1 MKVIMVGGGSGGHVY
16 PAIAVAQA
24 LQDRILDSQVLF
36 IGSEG
41 GIEEKIVPEARF
53 SLSTIKARGMLRKIS
68 FKAITSPFYAVAG
81 FFDSLKILKTFK
93 PDVIVA
99 TGGFVSLPVVL
110 AGFFL
115 RIPVILH
122 EGNLIPGLSARICKW
137 FASRVNVAFESQR
150 KYFKWKKTYC
160 AGGPVRKEIIK
171 TIKGIAIQNMGLRQ
185 DQKIILVL
193 GGSQGARS
201 INKVTVDAL
210 PDLAN
215 LNVQIIHVCGERDYG
230 WIKDSVREGY
240 PFYHLISYMYNIW
253 DGLAACDLVV
263 SRAGATAISEI
274 VARRLPSILVPFPYS
289 AEGHQDRNASVLE
302 KAGASVV
309 IKDNDL
315 NKEVLLREIDRILKD
330 RELCAKMS
338 DASATLGKPDAAHE
352 FVNIIT
358 DLLGIDLYAKKRKK
372 RARQQA

>member
-1 MKVIMVGGGSGGHVY
+1 MKVIMVGGGTGGHVY
-16 PAIAVAQA
+16 PAIAIAEA
-24 LQDRILDSQVLF
+24 IQDRILDSQILF

-81 FFDSLKILKTFK
+81 FFDSLKILKNFK

-110 AGFFL
+110 AGSFL
-115 RIPVILH
+115 RVPVVLH
-122 EGNLIPGLSARICKW
+122 EGNLIPGLSARMIKW
-137 FASRVNVAFESQR
+137 FASRINVAYEQQR

-160 AGGPVRKEIIK
+160 VGGPVRKEITR

-201 INKVTVDAL
+201 LNRTMIEAL

-215 LNVQIIHVCGERDYG
+215 LNVQVIHVCGERDHD
-230 WIKDSVREGY
+230 WIKDSVKESY

-253 DGLAACDLVV
+253 DGLAACDVVV

-274 VARRLPSILVPFPYS
+274 IARRLPSILVPFPYS
-289 AEGHQDRNASVLE
+289 AEGHQDRNAGLLE

-309 IKDNDL
+309 IKDGDL
-315 NKEVLLREIDRILKD
+315 NKEVLLREIERILKD
-330 RELCAKMS
+330 RDLYARMS
-338 DASATLGKPDAAHE
+338 AASAALGKPDAARE

-372 RARQQA
+372 RASQ